1 MQKSILVS
9 GAGGGIGK
17 AGILQLANAGFT
29 VFAGAISD
37 TEMAELRAV
46 HQNIRP
52 VLLDVTQLES
62 IQSAIKVVEQEMGGE
77 KLFGYWNNAGIMRIA
92 AFKNLPL
99 SEVQKVI
106 NVNLTGCLLMV
117 HEALP
122 LLERNQSRVV
132 ITGSAT
138 GMLAGPA
145 VSVYTATKWGIE
157 GFVDALRIEL
167 GCIGIKL
174 SLIQPGL
181 VKSPMSVAATP
192 AVDALVQGMSGED
205 RKDYEGL
212 VRTIA
217 NTSAKATT
225 TPEQVACAVVEAF
238 TSASPK
244 VRYRVGPDSKAV
256 SVLRHFPDSIK
267 DFIQRKVFGL

>member
-1 MQKSILVS
+1 MQRSILVS

-17 AGILQLANAGFT
+17 AGSLQLAKAGFT
-29 VFAGAISD
+29 VFAGAINEA
-37 TEMAELRAV
+37 EMDELRAL
-46 HQNIRP
+46 HQNIKP
-52 VLLDVTQLES
+52 VLLDVTQQES
-62 IQSAIKVVEQEMGGE
+62 IRMAIQFVTNALDGD

-92 AFKNLPL
+92 AFKNLPV
-99 SEVQKVI
+99 SEILNVI

-117 HEALP
+117 HASMP
-122 LLERNQSRVV
+122 LLERGNSRVV

-167 GCIGIKL
+167 GCIGIRL

-192 AVDALVQGMSGED
+192 AVDALVNGMSQED
-205 RKDYEGL
+205 RQDYEKL

-217 NTSAKATT
+217 NTSAKASTM
-225 TPEQVACAVVEAF
+225 PEQVATAVVEAF
-238 TSASPK
+238 TSANPK

-256 SVLRHFPDSIK
+256 GVLRHFPDSVK